1 MFAEK
6 TNTNKGG
13 TNAGVQAWS
22 VDRQVLQRKLSVGS
36 SHDPQEQEADKTA
49 DTVLRRPEQSFVQ
62 RKCAGCEKEEQLQ
75 RKCADCEKEE
85 SLQRHPAGRSQLSG
99 NGQPA
104 GEGQSTVSDRAA
116 GLLQSSAGR
125 GSSLDGPTQS
135 FMSNRMNNDFGQ
147 VKIHTDEE
155 AVQLSRELNA
165 KAFTIGKDIYFNE
178 GQYQP
183 GSESGR
189 HLLAHELTHTVQQ
202 TGSTPVVQKKDAA
215 ADKLKAAADKLE
227 TDKQSILDALHRGDA
242 PIFLSRLRALDAAEA
257 ASLLADTGF
266 WQEIKK
272 NFHGSALWSAFT
284 ILFFHGK
291 MSLSQRMLSVALFS
305 RNITDTMDDLAVII
319 ARENVAD
326 PIYWDV
332 LEEVIFTVFAG
343 DPKLPDLYKLLILPK
358 SQYSGPRNLSF
369 SSSEVHYEELK
380 DKKGEYALKAYHNT
394 REQVAYTTRSELR
407 AVVTIR
413 LVDAQNKTQGF
424 NFTGAES
431 GVPAAW
437 KAAIEAAWNNQFE
450 LSNGIDTLRFT
461 VSPMFTFEA
470 GHEDAVVEIHNDRKQ
485 KCDTV
490 DQPGRETSACW
501 FTDTGADT
509 VSHEFGHLLGANDE
523 YQLPGSAAEIPADMK
538 KDLSADDIALSNM
551 TDIKNDERAAGAP
564 PVAPLPF
571 KKAGYTING
580 QMGHHEKDSVEV
592 KGRHLRLLIKAF
604 NASLPAGTPPY
615 ILKKI

>member
-6 TNTNKGG
+6 TTTNKGG
-13 TNAGVQAWS
+13 TNTGAGALS
-22 VDRQVLQRKLSVGS
+22 ADRQALQRKLSVGS
-36 SHDPQEQEADKTA
+36 SNDPQEQEADKTA
-49 DTVLRRPEQSFVQ
+49 DTVMRQPEQGFVQ
-62 RKCAGCEKEEQLQ
+62 RKCADCEKEEQLQ

-85 SLQRHPAGRSQLSG
+85 QLQRQPSGDGQTSG

-104 GEGQSTVSDRAA
+104 VNDRTASI
-116 GLLQSSAGR
+116 LQSSAGK
-125 GSSLDGPTQS
+125 GASLDGPAQS
-135 FMSNRMNNDFGQ
+135 FMSNRMNNDFGE

-165 KAFTIGKDIYFNE
+165 KAFTVGKDIYFNE

-202 TGSTPVVQKKDAA
+202 TGGAPVVQKKDAVP
-215 ADKLKAAADKLE
+215 DKLE
-227 TDKQSILDALHRGDA
+227 TDKQSILEALHKSDA

-291 MSLSQRMLSVALFS
+291 MSLNQRMLSVALFS
-305 RNITDTMDDLAVII
+305 KNITDAMDDLAVII

-326 PIYWDV
+326 PMYWDV

-369 SSSEVHYEELK
+369 RSSEVHYEELK
-380 DKKGEYALKAYHNT
+380 DKKGDYALKAYHNT
-394 REQVAYTTRSELR
+394 RQQVAYSTRSELR

-437 KAAIEAAWNNQFE
+437 KTAIEAAWNNQFE
-450 LSNGIDTLRFT
+450 LSNGIDTLKFT
-461 VSPMFTFEA
+461 VSPMFTSEA

-501 FTDTGADT
+501 FTDTGTDT

-551 TDIKNDERAAGAP
+551 TDIKNDERPAGSP
-564 PVAPLPF
+564 PVAPIPF
-571 KKAGYTING
+571 KKAGYTITG

-592 KGRHLRLLIKAF
+592 KGRHIRLLINAF
-604 NASLPAGTPPY
+604 NASLPPGTPPY
-615 ILKKI
+615 IIKKI